1 MEIVFAII
9 VFVVIPALA
18 VPFGAE
24 SRPEF
29 DERQPRGTSRRSFGV
44 LR

>member
-1 MEIVFAII
+1 VTFILV
-9 VFVVIPALA
+9 PLLSL
-18 VPFGAE
+18 PFGAE

-29 DERQPRGTSRRSFGV
+29 EENPTSGARHFGV

>member
-1 MEIVFAII
+1 MEIVFAIL
-9 VFVVIPALA
+9 VFVVMPALS

-29 DERQPRGTSRRSFGV
+29 DERQRRGSERHFGV